1 MQKIGQYVGIDESM
15 AVVDVKGSYRLEV
28 TDQVSDE
35 LDEAYRRGCTAVRFE
50 MGGTD
55 YINSAVIK
63 LILRTLRH
71 VGETKLEISNPK
83 GRVFADL
90 DVASMNRFIKIGG
103 RQA

>member
-28 TDQVSDE
+28 TDQVRDE
-35 LDEAYRRGCTAVRFE
+35 LDEAYRRGCTSVRFE

-55 YINSAVIK
+55 YIDSAVTK
-63 LILRTLRH
+63 LIIRTMRR
-71 VGETKLEISNPK
+71 VGESKIEIANPK
-83 GRVFADL
+83 GSVFAAL
-90 DVASMNRFIKIGG
+90 DVATLTRFIKHGG